1 MLEQEFDKIISLQVL
16 FLMFSLKKNVMF
28 KLNSSSMLGPF

>member
-16 FLMFSLKKNVMF
+16 FLIFLFYFNVMF
-28 KLNSSSMLGPF
+28 KLNVSSML